1 MTYICLPH
9 KLNLIPPGW
18 YRFRYDH
25 ADPKRLVGVLMM
37 ADVAGYTSLSER
49 YTNTGKGGTYRLTVT
64 LNTYI
69 GALVDIIYN
78 HGGDVIKFAGD
89 AFLALWKTEKKQFL
103 SHTIHTVIT
112 CALVIQHSYAKYETD
127 VKINLRV
134 KIAISAGNLLFSVIG
149 SGIDMNYILFGL
161 PVMEAKLAESMC
173 ISGEVKLTPSA
184 WGHCYSRNYDHIL
197 HDDGHVT
204 IKTILYDPNDNEV
217 NKPYLGFSALI
228 RNIRKPYTTIESIP
242 NNLME
247 SPKNLSP
254 SDIAKKAEAL
264 YLRRAILVAEERN
277 IGSDIRKFMIQPV
290 LTQIDAHQPL
300 EYLTE
305 MRQVSV
311 LFITLKPRECTPLQ
325 LITIVNNAYQI
336 TCEIVYKSMGCVNK
350 IILFDKDVM
359 ILVIFGLRGFKHES
373 EAQAALKCGYSI
385 RKSLAALD
393 GVLGVSLGVTTG
405 QVYCGVVG
413 HPLRREFTVIGAIV
427 NKAARLMC
435 TYRNKITCDE
445 ATFMKSKM
453 SSNSFTLQAKANL
466 KGINDPGKIYEY
478 SEEIRLKELGTI
490 TTIPPLLNRIDELQ
504 FFDSWIKQGVK
515 RDFDALLLIGESR
528 IGKSR
533 MLEWMSR
540 IARHEKFHIS
550 FVHLT
555 SIHSATS
562 FLTLSQI
569 IEQILGIT
577 ESTTG
582 FIKEQT
588 ICDILKTYDEDL
600 CYLNN
605 IIKVRF
611 AYHEGIFTQD
621 VENRNAKAKTM
632 FRKLIMAIKQPHMI
646 FLDDL
651 HNLDAASWEY
661 ISIIFESMNI
671 FTVLSVTRGKF
682 SSVHT
687 WLYTVFINQNVRKMI
702 LGPLASYWIPPLA
715 CQILDVDAVP
725 RDLCNALVVKCNG
738 MPGLVESFI
747 VHLFSTGA
755 IELKKISRSEL
766 EEYREEDLRF
776 PEPNLLRPVA
786 VDTSKQQELDEILE
800 KNDSEEMSI
809 CVVTEKEE
817 LNVNINVQ
825 NVDALIMIQIDSLTP
840 YQQLL
845 LKIAS
850 VIGNVF
856 SRDLLESI
864 MYENQPLVTAKAIK
878 RLFAM
883 RILGCAN
890 VKIKLKKFSSMS
902 STHTQQS
909 RTNTNLVCECPIEFD
924 PDNEE
929 NLPKYAYCQ
938 VIKFRNKNSQLTC
951 YELLPMN
958 QKKEFHA
965 RVVNYLENNHQKC
978 PECGGTLIV
987 LESYMNFFP
996 LEDDDVPSVTPV
1008 TREDSYDSCYSKEE
1022 FSDLEDGHTSDVL
1035 NTASEMLR
1043 RETNFLLPLRNYTQS
1058 HSILKNSGECP
1069 ANWNGTANKRV
1080 TVSSFI
1086 FRSVSEVDVAEPMN
1100 QIMLRPILEARDLSE
1115 WRELG
1120 VIDSADNLGTY
1131 FHDQNVLIRIQK
1143 GVSTTDFKKC
1153 MCSDLNILL
1162 HEQLVTHAIFAEMKE
1177 KVVEFSIQLSYLNLI
1192 VNNVDSATEFIEN
1205 AEDILTNQSK
1215 DLNLSSI
1222 QKKIFLGRVYSLKSA
1237 GDFIKGE
1244 LITSKMYIE
1253 RACRIYGLKFNQV
1266 TSDLTRLRALF
1277 KNIKMRKRHYKE
1289 HEEIITADSVFC
1301 LNVATSVYFAMADD
1315 KTAKLSSTWALERIQ
1330 QVDCRLE
1337 DVCDALSIGIQLELD
1352 RGFTEG
1358 TIEIERIFKRVL
1370 TKMKQPI
1377 PADKLYTIGKV
1388 LMATFRARM
1397 ARAELPAAIRAGFR
1411 AMLVSKFLHAYN
1423 VSADIIPD
1431 LFYILIAR
1439 KRFEEAIDVVQLAI
1453 VISRNKESKA
1463 YETWYYAL
1471 SMDLILDAGFQLAS
1485 PGSIYKYSHSMLM
1498 EPNKGGA
1505 GRRRLFVNL
1514 WTYWLRMDNERRA
1527 KKFEEVALSWAT
1539 QSDQDDGSL
1548 TTLISSLRLA
1558 EGMLESLARKMDDLR
1573 KVRYTG

>member
-1 MTYICLPH
+1 
-9 KLNLIPPGW
+9 
-18 YRFRYDH
+18 
-25 ADPKRLVGVLMM
+25 MM
-37 ADVAGYTSLSER
+37 ADVAGYTALSER
-49 YTNTGKGGTYRLTVT
+49 YTNAGKGGTYRLTVT

-89 AFLALWKTEKKQFL
+89 AFLALWKTDKRQFL
-103 SHTIHTVIT
+103 SHTVHTVIT

-127 VKINLRV
+127 VKVNLRV
-134 KIAISAGNLLFSVIG
+134 KLAISAGNLLFSAIG

-161 PVMEAKLAESMC
+161 PVIEAKLAESMC
-173 ISGEVKLTPSA
+173 TSGEVKLTPSA
-184 WGHCYSRNYDHIL
+184 WGHCYSRNYDHVV

-204 IKTILYDPNDNEV
+204 IRTILYDPSDNEV
-217 NKPYLGFSALI
+217 NKPYLGFAALI
-228 RNIRKPYTTIESIP
+228 RNIRKPYTTIESLP
-242 NNLME
+242 NHLMD
-247 SPKNLSP
+247 SSKNLNP

-264 YLRRAILVAEERN
+264 YLRKTILVAEERN
-277 IGSDIRKFMIQPV
+277 IGSDIRNFMIQPV

-393 GVLGVSLGVTTG
+393 GVLQVSLGVTTG

-453 SSNSFTLQAKANL
+453 SSNSFTLQPKTDL
-466 KGINDPGKIYEY
+466 KGINHPGKIYEY

-490 TTIPPLLNRIDELQ
+490 TTIPPLLNRTDELQ
-504 FFDSWIKQGVK
+504 FFDSWTKQGVH
-515 RDFDALLLIGESR
+515 RDFDGLLLIGESR

-540 IARHEKFHIS
+540 IARHKNFHVSYI
-550 FVHLT
+550 HLT

-562 FLTLSQI
+562 YLTLSQI
-569 IEQILGIT
+569 VDQILGIT
-577 ESTTG
+577 ESSTG
-582 FIKEQT
+582 FVKEQT
-588 ICDILKTYDEDL
+588 ICDMLKTYDEDL

-611 AYHEGIFTQD
+611 AYHEGIFALD
-621 VENRNAKAKTM
+621 AEHRNEKAKTM
-632 FRKLIMAIKQPHMI
+632 FRKLIMAIQEPHMI

-651 HNLDAASWEY
+651 QNLDAASWEY
-661 ISIIFESMNI
+661 ISIIFESTKI

-687 WLYTVFINQNVRKMI
+687 WLYSVFINENVRKII
-702 LGPLASYWIPPLA
+702 LGPLDSFWVPSLA

-725 RDLCNALVVKCNG
+725 RDLCNALKVKCNG

-755 IELKKISRSEL
+755 IEIKKILQHEL
-766 EEYREEDLRF
+766 EEYTDEDLRF
-776 PEPNLLRPVA
+776 PDPNLLRPVA
-786 VDTSKQQELDEILE
+786 VDINKQEELDEMLQ
-800 KNDSEEMSI
+800 KNDTEEVSI
-809 CVVTEKEE
+809 CIVTEKEE

-890 VKIKLKKFSSMS
+890 VKIKVKKFSSMA
-902 STHTQQS
+902 STQTQPS
-909 RTNTNLVCECPIEFD
+909 RTNANLVCECPIEFD

-958 QKKEFHA
+958 QKKEFHS

-987 LESYMNFFP
+987 LESYMDFLP
-996 LEDDDVPSVTPV
+996 LDEEDLPGVTPL
-1008 TREDSYDSCYSKEE
+1008 TRENSYDSCYSEE
-1022 FSDLEDGHTSDVL
+1022 EYSDIDDRTTSEVL
-1035 NTASEMLR
+1035 KSASEMLR
-1043 RETNFLLPLRNYTQS
+1043 HETNFLLPLHNYTQS
-1058 HSILKNSGECP
+1058 QSILKNSGE
-1069 ANWNGTANKRV
+1069 ALVNWNGANNKRV

-1086 FRSVSEVDVAEPMN
+1086 FRSLSEVDVTDSLN
-1100 QIMLRPILEARDLSE
+1100 QIMLRPILEVKNLNE
-1115 WRELG
+1115 WHELG
-1120 VIDSADNLGTY
+1120 VIDSADNLGAY
-1131 FHDQNVLIRIQK
+1131 FHDRNVSIPIQK
-1143 GVSTTDFKKC
+1143 GVSSTDFKKC

-1162 HEQLVTHAIFAEMKE
+1162 YEQLVTHARFAEIKE
-1177 KVVEFSIQLSYLNLI
+1177 KVIESSIQLSYLNLMA
-1192 VNNVDSATEFIEN
+1192 NNVDTATEVIED
-1205 AEDILTNQSK
+1205 AENILTKQSK

-1222 QKKIFLGRVYSLKSA
+1222 EKKIFLGRVYSLKSA
-1237 GDFIKGE
+1237 GEFLKGE
-1244 LITSKMYIE
+1244 LLVSKMYIE

-1266 TSDLTRLRALF
+1266 TSDLIRFKALF
-1277 KNIKMRKRHYKE
+1277 KNIKVRKRNYKA

-1301 LNVATSVYFAMADD
+1301 LNIATSVYFAMADD
-1315 KTAKLSSTWALERIQ
+1315 KTAKLTSTWALEKIQ

-1358 TIEIERIFKRVL
+1358 TVEIERIFKTVL
-1370 TKMKQPI
+1370 TKIKQPVQ
-1377 PADKLYTIGKV
+1377 ADKLYSIGKV

-1431 LFYILIAR
+1431 LFYILLAR
-1439 KRFEEAIDVVQLAI
+1439 KRFEEAIDVVQSAI
-1453 VISRNKESKA
+1453 VISRNKETQA

-1485 PGSIYKYSHSMLM
+1485 PGSIYKYSHGMMM
-1498 EPNKGGA
+1498 EHNTGAA

-1527 KKFEEVALSWAT
+1527 KKFEEEALSWST
-1539 QSDQDDGSL
+1539 QIDKDDGSL

-1573 KVRYTG
+1573 KVHRVLVSF

>member
-1 MTYICLPH
+1 
-9 KLNLIPPGW
+9 
-18 YRFRYDH
+18 
-25 ADPKRLVGVLMM
+25 MM
-37 ADVAGYTSLSER
+37 ADVAGYTALTER

-89 AFLALWKTEKKQFL
+89 AFLALWKTDKKTFL

-127 VKINLRV
+127 VKVNLRV
-134 KIAISAGNLLFSVIG
+134 KLAISAGNLLFSVIG

-161 PVMEAKLAESMC
+161 PVIEAKLAESVC
-173 ISGEVKLTPSA
+173 SSGEVKLTPTA
-184 WGHCYSRNYDHIL
+184 WAHCYSRNYDHVV

-204 IKTILYDPNDNEV
+204 IKTILYDPHDSEV
-217 NKPYLGFSALI
+217 NKPYLGFTSLI
-228 RNIRKPYTTIESIP
+228 RNIRRPYTTIESLP
-242 NNLME
+242 TNLMD
-247 SPKNLSP
+247 SPKNLSS
-254 SDIAKKAEAL
+254 SDVAKKSEAL
-264 YLRRAILVAEERN
+264 YLRKAVLVAEERN

-311 LFITLKPRECTPLQ
+311 LFITLKPRECSPLQ

-393 GVLGVSLGVTTG
+393 GVLDVSLGVTTG

-435 TYRNKITCDE
+435 SFHNKITCDE
-445 ATFMKSKM
+445 TTFIKSKM
-453 SSNSFTLQAKANL
+453 SSNSFTLQPKTDL
-466 KGINDPGKIYEY
+466 KGIQNPGKIYEY

-490 TTIPPLLNRIDELQ
+490 ATIPPLLDREDELQ
-504 FFDSWIKQGVK
+504 FFDSWMQQSESVH

-540 IARHEKFHIS
+540 KAHHRNFQIS
-550 FVHLT
+550 YIHLT

-562 FLTLSQI
+562 YLALSQI
-569 IEQILGIT
+569 VEQILGIP
-577 ESTTG
+577 EPSTVG
-582 FIKEQT
+582 FIKEQK

-605 IIKVRF
+605 VIKVRF
-611 AYHEGIFTQD
+611 AYHEGIFAQD
-621 VENRNAKAKTM
+621 VEKRNEKAKIM
-632 FRKLIMAIKQPHMI
+632 FRKLIKAIRQPHMI

-651 HNLDAASWEY
+651 HNLDTASWEY
-661 ISIIFESMNI
+661 ISIIFESMKI

-687 WLYTVFINQNVRKMI
+687 WLYSVFINENVRKMV
-702 LGPLASYWIPPLA
+702 LGPLASVWIPPLA

-725 RDLCNALVVKCNG
+725 RDLCNALIVKCNG

-755 IELKKISRSEL
+755 IDVKKIPQDEL
-766 EEYREEDLRF
+766 EEYNEEGLRF
-776 PEPNLLRPVA
+776 PDYNLLRPVA
-786 VDTSKQQELDEILE
+786 VNINKQEELDVLLQE
-800 KNDSEEMSI
+800 NDDDEVSI
-809 CVVTEKEE
+809 CVVTEKDE

-864 MYENQPLVTAKAIK
+864 MYENQPLVTAKAVK

-890 VKIKLKKFSSMS
+890 VKIKVKKFSSMT
-902 STHTQQS
+902 STQS
-909 RTNTNLVCECPIEFD
+909 KHSTSANLVCECPIEYD

-938 VIKFRNKNSQLTC
+938 VIKFKNKNSQLTC

-965 RVVNYLENNHQKC
+965 RVVNYLESNNQKC

-996 LEDDDVPSVTPV
+996 LEDDDLPNTVPV
-1008 TREDSYDSCYSKEE
+1008 TREDSYGSTYSEE
-1022 FSDLEDGHTSDVL
+1022 VYSDTDDRKTSDVL

-1043 RETNFLLPLRNYTQS
+1043 RETNFLLPLRDNTQS
-1058 HSILKNSGECP
+1058 HSILKNSGEGP
-1069 ANWNGTANKRV
+1069 ANWNRASNKRV

-1086 FRSVSEVDVAEPMN
+1086 FRSLSKLDVSEPLN
-1100 QIMLRPILEARDLSE
+1100 QIMLRPLLEARDLSE
-1115 WRELG
+1115 WHELG
-1120 VIDSADNLGTY
+1120 VIDSADHLGNY
-1131 FHDQNVLIRIQK
+1131 FHDQNVSIPIQK
-1143 GVSTTDFKKC
+1143 GVSSIDFKKC
-1153 MCSDLNILL
+1153 TCSDLNILL
-1162 HEQLVTHAIFAEMKE
+1162 HEQLLTHALFADMKE
-1177 KVVEFSIQLSYLNLI
+1177 KTVEFSVQLGYLNLMA
-1192 VNNVDSATEFIEN
+1192 NNVDGCIEVIAN
-1205 AEDILTNQSK
+1205 AEEILTKQSK
-1215 DLNLSSI
+1215 DLSLSSI
-1222 QKKIFLGRVYSLKSA
+1222 EKKVFLGRVYSLRAA
-1237 GDFIKGE
+1237 GEFIRGE
-1244 LITSKMYIE
+1244 LLVAKMYIE
-1253 RACRIYGLKFNQV
+1253 RACRIYGLKLNQV
-1266 TSDLTRLRALF
+1266 TSDLIKFKALF
-1277 KNIKMRKRHYKE
+1277 KNMKMKKRKYKE
-1289 HEEIITADSVFC
+1289 HEEIIAADSVFC
-1301 LNVATSVYFAMADD
+1301 LNIATSVYFALADD
-1315 KTAKLSSTWALERIQ
+1315 KTAKLTSTWALDRIQ
-1330 QVDCRLE
+1330 QVDCRIE
-1337 DVCDALSIGIQLELD
+1337 DICDALSIGTQLELD
-1352 RGFTEG
+1352 RGFAEG
-1358 TIEIERIFKRVL
+1358 TIEIERIFKRVIA
-1370 TKMKQPI
+1370 KVKEPVH
-1377 PADKLYTIGKV
+1377 ADKLYSIGKV
-1388 LMATFRARM
+1388 LVATFRARM

-1411 AMLVSKFLHAYN
+1411 AMVVSKFLHAYN
-1423 VSADIIPD
+1423 ISVDIIPD
-1431 LFYILIAR
+1431 LFYILLAR
-1439 KRFEEAIDVVQLAI
+1439 KRFEEAVDVVQLAI
-1453 VISRNKESKA
+1453 VISRNKESQS

-1485 PGSIYKYSHSMLM
+1485 PISIYKYSYSLLM
-1498 EPNKGGA
+1498 ESNNGSA
-1505 GRRRLFVNL
+1505 ARRRLFVNL

-1527 KKFEEVALSWAT
+1527 KKFEEEALSWST
-1539 QSDQDDGSL
+1539 KSDTDDGSL
-1548 TTLISSLRLA
+1548 TTLVSSLRLA

-1573 KVRYTG
+1573 KVPTHLLL

>member
-1 MTYICLPH
+1 
-9 KLNLIPPGW
+9 
-18 YRFRYDH
+18 
-25 ADPKRLVGVLMM
+25 MM
-37 ADVAGYTSLSER
+37 ADVAGFTALTER

-89 AFLALWKTEKKQFL
+89 AFLALWKTDKKTFL
-103 SHTIHTVIT
+103 SHTIHSVIT

-127 VKINLRV
+127 VKVNLRV
-134 KIAISAGNLLFSVIG
+134 KLAISAGNLLFSVIG
-149 SGIDMNYILFGL
+149 SGIDMNYVIFGL
-161 PVMEAKLAESMC
+161 PVIEAKLAESVC
-173 ISGEVKLTPSA
+173 SSGEVKLTPSA
-184 WGHCYSRNYDHIL
+184 WAHCYSRNYDHVVD
-197 HDDGHVT
+197 DDGHVT
-204 IKTILYDPNDNEV
+204 IKTILYDPNDKEV
-217 NKPYLGFSALI
+217 NKPYLGFATLI
-228 RNIRKPYTTIESIP
+228 RNIRRPYTTIESLP
-242 NNLME
+242 NNLMD

-264 YLRRAILVAEERN
+264 YLRKSVLVAEERN

-311 LFITLKPRECTPLQ
+311 LFITLKPRQCAPLQ

-393 GVLGVSLGVTTG
+393 GVLNVSLGVTTG

-435 TYRNKITCDE
+435 TFHNKITCDE
-445 ATFMKSKM
+445 TTFMKSKM
-453 SSNSFTLQAKANL
+453 SSNSFTLQPKTEL
-466 KGINDPGKIYEY
+466 KGIQNSGKIYEY

-490 TTIPPLLNRIDELQ
+490 TTIPPLLDREEELQ
-504 FFDSWIKQGVK
+504 FFDSWMKQSGSVH
-515 RDFDALLLIGESR
+515 RDFDALLLVGESR

-540 IARHEKFHIS
+540 KAHHKKFNIS
-550 FVHLT
+550 SINLT

-562 FLTLSQI
+562 YLALSQI
-569 IEQILGIT
+569 IEQILDIP
-577 ESTTG
+577 EPSATG
-582 FIKEQT
+582 FIKEQK
-588 ICDILKTYDEDL
+588 ICDVLKTYDEDL

-605 IIKVRF
+605 ILKVRF

-621 VENRNAKAKTM
+621 EEKRNEKAKIM
-632 FRKLIMAIKQPHMI
+632 FRKLIKAIRQPHMI

-661 ISIIFESMNI
+661 ISIIFESMKI

-687 WLYTVFINQNVRKMI
+687 WLYSVFINENVRKMV
-702 LGPLASYWIPPLA
+702 LGPLASVWIPPLA

-755 IELKKISRSEL
+755 IDLKKIPQYEL
-766 EEYREEDLRF
+766 EEYNDEALRF
-776 PEPNLLRPVA
+776 PDSNLLRPVA
-786 VDTSKQQELDEILE
+786 VNINQQEELDVMLQENE
-800 KNDSEEMSI
+800 ADEVSI

-817 LNVNINVQ
+817 LDVNINVQ

-864 MYENQPLVTAKAIK
+864 MYENQPLTTAKAIK

-890 VKIKLKKFSSMS
+890 AKVKVKKFSSMS
-902 STHTQQS
+902 STHTQTS
-909 RTNTNLVCECPIEFD
+909 RLNSNNTNLVCECPTEYD
-924 PDNEE
+924 PDHEE
-929 NLPKYAYCQ
+929 DLPKYAYCQ
-938 VIKFRNKNSQLTC
+938 VIKFKNKNSQLTC

-965 RVVNYLENNHQKC
+965 RVVNYLECNNQKC

-996 LEDDDVPSVTPV
+996 CEEDALPSVIPV
-1008 TREDSYDSCYSKEE
+1008 TREDSYGSSSYSETE
-1022 FSDLEDGHTSDVL
+1022 YSDPDDRKTSDVL
-1035 NTASEMLR
+1035 NSASEMLR
-1043 RETNFLLPLRNYTQS
+1043 RETNFLLPLHNYTQS
-1058 HSILKNSGECP
+1058 HSILKNSGEGP
-1069 ANWNGTANKRV
+1069 VNWNRASNKRV

-1086 FRSVSEVDVAEPMN
+1086 FRSLSQIDVAEPLS
-1100 QIMLRPILEARDLSE
+1100 QIMLRPLLEARDLSE
-1115 WRELG
+1115 WHELG
-1120 VIDSADNLGTY
+1120 VIDSTDHLGTY
-1131 FHDQNVLIRIQK
+1131 FHDQNVSIPIQK
-1143 GVSTTDFKKC
+1143 GVSSIDFKKC
-1153 MCSDLNILL
+1153 TCSDLNILL
-1162 HEQLVTHAIFAEMKE
+1162 HEQLLTHALFAEMKE
-1177 KVVEFSIQLSYLNLI
+1177 KIIEFSVQLSYLNLMAHNI
-1192 VNNVDSATEFIEN
+1192 ESALEAIAK
-1205 AEDILTNQSK
+1205 AEEILTKQSK

-1222 QKKIFLGRVYSLKSA
+1222 EKKIYLGRVYSLRA
-1237 GDFIKGE
+1237 ACEFIKGN
-1244 LITSKMYIE
+1244 LFVSKMHIE
-1253 RACRIYGLKFNQV
+1253 RACRIYGLKINQV
-1266 TSDLTRLRALF
+1266 TSDLVRFKALF
-1277 KNIKMRKRHYKE
+1277 KHIKIRKRKYKE

-1301 LNVATSVYFAMADD
+1301 LNIATSVYFAMADD
-1315 KTAKLSSTWALERIQ
+1315 KTAKLTSTWALERIQ

-1337 DVCDALSIGIQLELD
+1337 DICDALSIGTQLELD
-1352 RGFTEG
+1352 RGFIEG
-1358 TIEIERIFKRVL
+1358 TIEIERIFKRVI
-1370 TKMKQPI
+1370 TKMKEPI
-1377 PADKLYTIGKV
+1377 QADKLYSIGKV

-1397 ARAELPAAIRAGFR
+1397 ARAELPAAIRVGFR
-1411 AMLVSKFLHAYN
+1411 AMIVSKFLHAYN
-1423 VSADIIPD
+1423 ISIDIIPD
-1431 LFYILIAR
+1431 LFYILLAR
-1439 KRFEEAIDVVQLAI
+1439 KRFEEAVDVVQLAI
-1453 VISRNKESKA
+1453 VISRNKESQA

-1485 PGSIYKYSHSMLM
+1485 PISIYKYSYSLLM
-1498 EPNKGGA
+1498 ESNNGGA
-1505 GRRRLFVNL
+1505 ARRRLFVNL

-1527 KKFEEVALSWAT
+1527 KKFEEEALSWST
-1539 QSDQDDGSL
+1539 KSDLDDGSL
-1548 TTLISSLRLA
+1548 TTLVSSLRLA

-1573 KVRYTG
+1573 KVQR

>member
-1 MTYICLPH
+1 MLC
-9 KLNLIPPGW
+9 
-18 YRFRYDH
+18 FSYDH

-37 ADVAGYTSLSER
+37 ADVAGYTALTER

-89 AFLALWKTEKKQFL
+89 AFLALWKTDKKTFL
-103 SHTIHTVIT
+103 SHTIHSVIT

-127 VKINLRV
+127 VKVNLRV
-134 KIAISAGNLLFSVIG
+134 KLAISAGNLLFTVIG

-161 PVMEAKLAESMC
+161 PVIEAKLAESVC
-173 ISGEVKLTPSA
+173 SSGEVKLTPSA
-184 WGHCYSRNYDHIL
+184 WAHCYSRNYDHIV

-204 IKTILYDPNDNEV
+204 IKTILYDPHDNEV
-217 NKPYLGFSALI
+217 NKPYLGFATLI
-228 RNIRKPYTTIESIP
+228 RNIRRPYTTIESLP
-242 NNLME
+242 SNLMD

-264 YLRRAILVAEERN
+264 YLRKAVLVAEERN

-311 LFITLKPRECTPLQ
+311 LFITLKPRECPPLQ

-393 GVLGVSLGVTTG
+393 GVLDVSLGVTTG

-413 HPLRREFTVIGAIV
+413 HPLRREFTVIGSVV

-435 TYRNKITCDE
+435 SFHNKITCDE
-445 ATFMKSKM
+445 TTFIKSKM
-453 SSNSFTLQAKANL
+453 SSNSFTLQPKTDL
-466 KGINDPGKIYEY
+466 KGIQSPGKIYEY
-478 SEEIRLKELGTI
+478 SEEIRLKEMGTI
-490 TTIPPLLNRIDELQ
+490 ATIPPLLDREEELQ
-504 FFDSWIKQGVK
+504 FFESWMKQSGSVH

-540 IARHEKFHIS
+540 KARHKNFQVSYI
-550 FVHLT
+550 HLT

-562 FLTLSQI
+562 YLALSQI
-569 IEQILGIT
+569 VEQILGIP
-577 ESTTG
+577 EPPTTG
-582 FIKEQT
+582 FIKEQK
-588 ICDILKTYDEDL
+588 ICDILQNYDEDL

-605 IIKVRF
+605 VIKARF
-611 AYHEGIFTQD
+611 AYHEGIFTQNA
-621 VENRNAKAKTM
+621 EKRNEKAKIM
-632 FRKLIMAIKQPHMI
+632 FRKLIRAIKQPHMI

-661 ISIIFESMNI
+661 ISIIFESMKI

-687 WLYTVFINQNVRKMI
+687 WLYSVFINENVRKMI
-702 LGPLASYWIPPLA
+702 LGPLGSVWIPPLA

-725 RDLCNALVVKCNG
+725 RDLCNALIVKCNG

-747 VHLFSTGA
+747 VHLFSAGA
-755 IELKKISRSEL
+755 IDLKKIPQDKL
-766 EEYREEDLRF
+766 EEYKDEALRF
-776 PEPNLLRPVA
+776 PDFNLLRPVA
-786 VDTSKQQELDEILE
+786 VNINEQDELDAMLQENE
-800 KNDSEEMSI
+800 DDEVSI

-864 MYENQPLVTAKAIK
+864 MYENQPIITAKAIK

-890 VKIKLKKFSSMS
+890 VKMKLKKFSSMS
-902 STHTQQS
+902 STQTQTS
-909 RTNTNLVCECPIEFD
+909 RLSSNANLVCECPIEYD
-924 PDNEE
+924 PDNED

-938 VIKFRNKNSQLTC
+938 VIKFKNKNSQLTC

-965 RVVNYLENNHQKC
+965 RAVNYLENNNQKC
-978 PECGGTLIV
+978 PECGGTLLV

-996 LEDDDVPSVTPV
+996 LEEDDAPCVTPL
-1008 TREDSYDSCYSKEE
+1008 TREDSYGSTYSEE
-1022 FSDLEDGHTSDVL
+1022 EYSDAVDRKTSDVL

-1043 RETNFLLPLRNYTQS
+1043 RETNFLLPLGNYTQS
-1058 HSILKNSGECP
+1058 HSILKNSVEGP
-1069 ANWNGTANKRV
+1069 ANWNRASNKRV

-1086 FRSVSEVDVAEPMN
+1086 FRSLSQVDVSESLN
-1100 QIMLRPILEARDLSE
+1100 QIMLRPLLEAKDLSE
-1115 WRELG
+1115 WHELG
-1120 VIDSADNLGTY
+1120 VIDSTDNLGAY
-1131 FHDQNVLIRIQK
+1131 FHDQNVSIPIEK
-1143 GVSTTDFKKC
+1143 GISSIDFKRC
-1153 MCSDLNILL
+1153 TCSDLKILL
-1162 HEQLVTHAIFAEMKE
+1162 HEQLLTHALFAEMKE
-1177 KVVEFSIQLSYLNLI
+1177 KIIEFSVQLSYLHLMA
-1192 VNNVDSATEFIEN
+1192 NNVESAIEVITN
-1205 AEDILTNQSK
+1205 AEEILTKQSK
-1215 DLNLSSI
+1215 ELNLSSI
-1222 QKKIFLGRVYSLKSA
+1222 QKKIFLGRVYSLKAASE
-1237 GDFIKGE
+1237 FIRGE
-1244 LITSKMYIE
+1244 LVVSKMYVE
-1253 RACRIYGLKFNQV
+1253 RACRIYGLKINQV
-1266 TSDLTRLRALF
+1266 TSDLVRFKALF
-1277 KNIKMRKRHYKE
+1277 KNIKMKKRKYKE
-1289 HEEIITADSVFC
+1289 HEETIAADSVFC
-1301 LNVATSVYFAMADD
+1301 LNIATSIYFGMADD
-1315 KTAKLSSTWALERIQ
+1315 KTAKLTSTWALERIQ

-1337 DVCDALSIGIQLELD
+1337 DACDALSIGTQLELD

-1358 TIEIERIFKRVL
+1358 TIEIERIFKRVI
-1370 TKMKQPI
+1370 KKIREPVQ
-1377 PADKLYTIGKV
+1377 ADKLYSIGKV
-1388 LMATFRARM
+1388 LLATFRARM
-1397 ARAELPAAIRAGFR
+1397 ARTELPAAIRSGFR
-1411 AMLVSKFLHAYN
+1411 AMIVSKFLHAYN
-1423 VSADIIPD
+1423 VSVDIIPD
-1431 LFYILIAR
+1431 LFYILLAR
-1439 KRFEEAIDVVQLAI
+1439 KRFEEAIDVAQLAI
-1453 VISRNKESKA
+1453 VISRNKEA
-1463 YETWYYAL
+1463 QANETWYYAL
-1471 SMDLILDAGFQLAS
+1471 CMDLILDAGFQLAS
-1485 PGSIYKYSHSMLM
+1485 PASIYKYSHGLLM
-1498 EPNKGGA
+1498 ESNNGGA

-1527 KKFEEVALSWAT
+1527 KKFEEEALSWSAK
-1539 QSDQDDGSL
+1539 SDSDDNSL

-1573 KVRYTG
+1573 KVQRDY